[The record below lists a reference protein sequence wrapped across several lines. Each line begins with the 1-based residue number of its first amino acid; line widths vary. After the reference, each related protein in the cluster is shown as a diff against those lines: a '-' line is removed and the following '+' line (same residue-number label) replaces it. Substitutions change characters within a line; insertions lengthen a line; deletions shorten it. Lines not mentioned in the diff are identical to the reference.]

1 MAAKGADSP
10 DSPNSLQHHDLLVTA
25 QLNILNNRARPI
37 QDRALVD
44 IGSSMNFMTEKFESS
59 LDIKQSRCSVQI
71 GALDSSNNF
80 SQRFTQIKTHA
91 NQNSRSYQNKKS
103 TSNTDEYQRRFENL
117 RGGQSSQ
124 LILRYLLYG
133 TYTRHFLLVA

>member
-91 NQNSRSYQNKKS
+91 NQNS